1 MKNTTI
7 YGIIIVYNIP
17 KEKQTMKCP
26 YCSFAESKVID
37 SRPTEEN
44 NSIRRRREC
53 LKCGK
58 RFTTYEKL
66 ESIALVVVK
75 KDESR
80 QPFNRNKVLKGIITA
95 CEKRPISLAQM
106 EKVAD
111 DIESELAQSM
121 EREIKSTMI
130 GEMVMDKL
138 RLLDEVAYV
147 RFASVYKQ
155 FEDVSTFMDELKGL
169 IDDKSNR

>member
-1 MKNTTI
+1 MR
-7 YGIIIVYNIP
+7 
-17 KEKQTMKCP
+17 CP
-26 YCSFAESKVID
+26 YCGFVESKVID

-95 CEKRPISLAQM
+95 CEKRPISIVQM

-121 EREIKSTMI
+121 EREIKSTRI
-130 GEMVMDKL
+130 GEMVMEKL
-138 RLLDEVAYV
+138 RDLDEVAYV

-155 FEDVSTFMDELKGL
+155 FEDVSTFMDELQGL
-169 IDDKSNR
+169 INDRD